1 MTGRALSARS
11 AASVA
16 RAAGSRTG
24 LSTGGRAIR
33 IGVLYLILTAM
44 ALVFLVPYL
53 LTLFA
58 SLKPIGQIFS
68 EPAWIPPKSLYLANF
83 RYDFVSGGFLRYL
96 ANTALVTVVL
106 TMGQVAFSVMAAYAF
121 ARLRFPGRDKIFWI
135 YLLTL
140 MVPNAVTI
148 IPLYTMMRMA
158 HLLNTY
164 WAIFLPYVFGA
175 PYTIFLMRQFF
186 RNIPQEV
193 IDAARVDGCSEWRI
207 LARIIVPLSKPVI
220 VTATL
225 IAFVFGWNNFL
236 WPLIVTNTQNHYV
249 LTIGLANFQSNMNSQ
264 WNYSLAGSVITLFPL
279 GVIFAIFQRHIIRS
293 ISITQIR

>member
-11 AASVA
+11 AGTVRTAAAS
-16 RAAGSRTG
+16 RAG

-33 IGVLYLILTAM
+33 IGLLYLILTVI
-44 ALVFLVPYL
+44 ALVFMVPYL

-68 EPAWIPPKSLYLANF
+68 EPAWIPPKSLYLSNF
-83 RYDFVSGGFLRYL
+83 QYDFVSGGFLRYL
-96 ANTALVTVVL
+96 ANTALVTVTL
-106 TMGQVAFSVMAAYAF
+106 TLGQVIFSVMGAYAF
-121 ARLRFPGRDKIFWI
+121 ARLHFPGRDKIFWL

-148 IPLYTMMRMA
+148 IPLYTMMRMG

-164 WAIFLPYVFGA
+164 WAIFLPYVLGA

-236 WPLIVTNTQNHYV
+236 WPLIVTNSQNHYV

-264 WNYSLAGSVITLFPL
+264 WNYSLAASVITLFPL
-279 GVIFAIFQRHIIRS
+279 GVIFAVFQRHIIRS

>member
-11 AASVA
+11 AATVA
-16 RAAGSRTG
+16 KAAGSRTG

-33 IGVLYLILTAM
+33 IGVLYLILTAI

-279 GVIFAIFQRHIIRS
+279 GVIFAVFQRHIIRS

>member
-1 MTGRALSARS
+1 MSGPTWSTRVGPRRKTRAFLAT
-11 AASVA
+11 
-16 RAAGSRTG
+16 RAAKLT
-24 LSTGGRAIR
+24 
-33 IGVLYLILTAM
+33 VFYLLLTAM
-44 ALVFLVPYL
+44 ALVFLGPYI
-53 LTLFA
+53 LTVFA
-58 SLKPIGQIFS
+58 AFKPIGKIFS
-68 EPAWIPPKSLYLANF
+68 EPAWTPPSFAYFENFKYDLLSASFF
-83 RYDFVSGGFLRYL
+83 RYLG
-96 ANTALVTVVL
+96 NTALVTCVL
-106 TMGQVAFSVMAAYAF
+106 TLGQVFFSTLAAYAF
-121 ARLRFPGRDKIFWI
+121 ARLSFPGRDKIFWI

-148 IPLYTMMRMA
+148 IPLYAIMREA
-158 HLLNTY
+158 GLLNTY

-207 LARIIVPLSKPVI
+207 LARIVVPLSKPVLI
-220 VTATL
+220 TATL

-236 WPLIVTNTQNHYV
+236 WPLIVTNSQSLYV

-264 WNYSLAGSVITLFPL
+264 WNYSLAGSVITLFPMAL
-279 GVIFAIFQRHIIRS
+279 VFAIFQRHIIRS